1 MIRAGLL
8 LALALLPF
16 AGPAQTPQGFADAK
30 AQADRDEASLDPVK
44 RAAFQQAQSRQLE
57 TSVANCAD
65 PRHDTAAFVI
75 LVEVDARGRI
85 VRTWRQGDTALAVC
99 VEKELNGRFLEPPPR
114 APFLAAFELSFTP

>member
-8 LALALLPF
+8 TTLALLPL
-16 AGPAQTPQGFADAK
+16 AGLAQTPQGFSDAK

-75 LVEVDARGRI
+75 VVEVDARGRI
-85 VRTWRQGDTALAVC
+85 VRTWRQGDTLLAQC
-99 VEKELNGRFLEPPPR
+99 VERELSGRFLEPPPR
-114 APFLAAFELSFTP
+114 APFHVSFELSFIR